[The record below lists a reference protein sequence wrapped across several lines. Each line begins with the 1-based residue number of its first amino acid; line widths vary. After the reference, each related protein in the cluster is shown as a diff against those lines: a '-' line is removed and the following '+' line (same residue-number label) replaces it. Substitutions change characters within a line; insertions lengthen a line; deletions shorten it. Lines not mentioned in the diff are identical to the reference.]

1 MRLGYNHKA
10 AGEFS
15 PAALFWLYYSK
26 FSYSGIKQNS
36 PNILPTV
43 KRFKLLR
50 LGAGCDTGFFKE
62 MQ

>member
-1 MRLGYNHKA
+1 MMLGDNPKA

-15 PAALFWLYYSK
+15 PAALLVLYPLK
-26 FSYSGIKQNS
+26 FSYSDIKQNS

-50 LGAGCDTGFFKE
+50 LGAGDRT
-62 MQ
+62 